1 MLQSIWTECH
11 FVFLKRKSEVRRTN
25 AKHRSCKCAYG
36 NQLNLDI
43 MSYIWWK
50 LGKSWTL
57 WRENIILSLHIYFR
71 QRNVWIVKQ
80 HLIYLTSLRYRKG
93 SQKLSI
99 PHNHKNGN
107 TSVDIQ
113 PYQFYFHVVDKVS
126 GTFIHF
132 AIGKPLKG
140 ICGKGG
146 ILDPSSPS
154 IKSWDSPIEIH
165 QNHESQFRVALQ
177 AIQISFYRVC
187 PIAPFFWNPFGRLLI

>member
-11 FVFLKRKSEVRRTN
+11 FVFLKSKSEVRTTN

-43 MSYIWWK
+43 VSYIWWQ
-50 LGKSWTL
+50 LGETWTL
-57 WRENIILSLHIYFR
+57 WRENTILSLHIYFR
-71 QRNVWIVKQ
+71 QWNVWIVKQ
-80 HLIYLTSLRYRKG
+80 HLIYLTTLRYRKG

-132 AIGKPLKG
+132 AIGKPFKG
-140 ICGKGG
+140 ICGKRRDFG
-146 ILDPSSPS
+146 
-154 IKSWDSPIEIH
+154 PIFPLNKKLG
-165 QNHESQFRVALQ
+165 QPN
-177 AIQISFYRVC
+177 
-187 PIAPFFWNPFGRLLI
+187 